1 MTTMLRA
8 LDIPLEGTHHF
19 GKDDANNIAKVVQR
33 MISDGCVFFITGQ
46 ECDMW
51 HKHSGDRGQ
60 TTLPSPPQEEEGEDD
75 SEA

>member
-8 LDIPLEGTHHF
+8 LDIPLEGTHHS
-19 GKDDANNIAKVVQR
+19 GRDDANNIAKVVQR
-33 MISDGCVFFITGQ
+33 MISDGCVFFITGR

-51 HKHSGDRGQ
+51 HKHSQDGQ
-60 TTLPSPPQEEEGEDD
+60 TAQPSPRDEEGEDD